1 MIPKEFLF
9 PFWKYN
15 TGSVQSDNNN
25 NNNNMK
31 WSTIEDIEMG
41 PKKGGKKKGKKDGGD
56 GSGKKKKDAADG
68 DVLSFKEA
76 VMTYQ

>member
-1 MIPKEFLF
+1 
-9 PFWKYN
+9 
-15 TGSVQSDNNN
+15 
-25 NNNNMK
+25 MK
-31 WSTIEDIEMG
+31 WSTIEDIDMG